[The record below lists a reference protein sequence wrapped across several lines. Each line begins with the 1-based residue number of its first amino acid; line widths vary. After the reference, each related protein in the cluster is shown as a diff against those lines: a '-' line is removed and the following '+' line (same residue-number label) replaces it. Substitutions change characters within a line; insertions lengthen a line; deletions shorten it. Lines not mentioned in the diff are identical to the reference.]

1 MQRSKS
7 HTPPNRAPSDNVN
20 QRVGIPINS
29 NNANTNTNNNPTPS
43 VPTVNNNSTIND
55 NRNLQQKGLEWVLGR
70 SVRVKTLFDEEYEG
84 EIYAYDLR
92 TNYLQAYKETRLAL
106 ARIGVGVT
114 QEAQDIFDA
123 LSKTLPCRWA
133 DEKIVV
139 LDEVIINPPYD
150 LENCKASSSAS
161 GSLARVRKVLEGE
174 KRRLANIRKQ

>member
-7 HTPPNRAPSDNVN
+7 HTPPNRTPSDNVN

-92 TNYLQAYKETRLAL
+92 TNC
-106 ARIGVGVT
+106 V
-114 QEAQDIFDA
+114 
-123 LSKTLPCRWA
+123 
-133 DEKIVV
+133 
-139 LDEVIINPPYD
+139 
-150 LENCKASSSAS
+150 
-161 GSLARVRKVLEGE
+161 
-174 KRRLANIRKQ
+174 

>member
-1 MQRSKS
+1 IQTR
-7 HTPPNRAPSDNVN
+7 D
-20 QRVGIPINS
+20 
-29 NNANTNTNNNPTPS
+29 
-43 VPTVNNNSTIND
+43 
-55 NRNLQQKGLEWVLGR
+55 
-70 SVRVKTLFDEEYEG
+70 
-84 EIYAYDLR
+84 
-92 TNYLQAYKETRLAL
+92 LQAYKETRLAL